1 MGLKALVTT
10 KVEKPLQLRG
20 IDGYGS
26 GAYRAS
32 RGARLHNGLDFKLGA
47 GDTMLSPVEGI
58 VTKLG
63 YPYAKHLEYRYVE
76 VSNAGLR
83 HRFFYISPLLELNDK
98 VSIGD
103 ELGISQDLSLVYP
116 KMVNHIHY
124 EIMDESGG
132 YLDPGDFVG

>member
-1 MGLKALVTT
+1 MSIKALVTT
-10 KVEKPLQLRG
+10 VTEKTLQLRG

-32 RGARLHNGLDFKLGA
+32 RGSRLHSGLDFKLEA
-47 GDTMLSPVEGI
+47 GSTLLSPVEGF

-103 ELGISQDLSLVYP
+103 GLGVSQDLSLIYP
-116 KMVNHIHY
+116 KMVNHLHY
-124 EIMDESGG
+124 EIKDEDGE
-132 YLDPGDFVG
+132 YLDPGEFVK